1 MEDYKVDIV
10 YLWVDGSDEN
20 WLKKKIDYLKKAGKD
35 FDIDSISEYRYAN
48 NDELKYSLRS
58 VEKFAPWINH
68 IYIVTDN
75 QIPSWLNTNCPKIT
89 VIDHTEIFNTDD
101 LPVFNSMAIEANLT
115 KIPNL
120 EEHFLFANDDMFFFR
135 PVEKETF
142 YKNGKAIY
150 RFQHPIKKKKR
161 RKLYGY
167 NINYSYELVK
177 QKTGKGLAF
186 FNHHNIDGYTKTD
199 YNNCINEF
207 KNEYEKVSKMRF
219 RDYDAIERTAVSHL
233 AVVNKTGVF
242 KRVHRHKF
250 YHVFLR
256 KLGFK
261 ITFDSMYFGIHK
273 KNIEQMLNLF
283 KPYMFCIND
292 NNKAS
297 QERKL
302 EIKNFLE
309 KTYPDKSMFEK

>member
-1 MEDYKVDIV
+1 
-10 YLWVDGSDEN
+10 
-20 WLKKKIDYLKKAGKD
+20 
-35 FDIDSISEYRYAN
+35 
-48 NDELKYSLRS
+48 
-58 VEKFAPWINH
+58 
-68 IYIVTDN
+68 
-75 QIPSWLNTNCPKIT
+75 
-89 VIDHTEIFNTDD
+89 
-101 LPVFNSMAIEANLT
+101 
-115 KIPNL
+115 
-120 EEHFLFANDDMFFFR
+120 
-135 PVEKETF
+135 
-142 YKNGKAIY
+142 
-150 RFQHPIKKKKR
+150 
-161 RKLYGY
+161 
-167 NINYSYELVK
+167 
-177 QKTGKGLAF
+177 
-186 FNHHNIDGYTKTD
+186 
-199 YNNCINEF
+199 
-207 KNEYEKVSKMRF
+207 MRF

-242 KRVHRHKF
+242 KRVHRHKI

-309 KTYPDKSMFEK
+309 LKSIYFL